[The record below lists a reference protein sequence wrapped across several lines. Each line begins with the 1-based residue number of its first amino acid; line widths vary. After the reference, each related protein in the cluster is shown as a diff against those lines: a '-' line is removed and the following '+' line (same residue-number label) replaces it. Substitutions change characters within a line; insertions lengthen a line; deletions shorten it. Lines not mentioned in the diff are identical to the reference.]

1 MSSQVIVTNRPI
13 ESTAGSTA
21 DFVIDRVVSRA
32 GTAIEYRRLGEG
44 PGIVM
49 LHGAMESAGSH
60 MGLARALA
68 DRFTVYLPQRR
79 GHSLEGPL
87 RSGYGMRQEVD
98 DLLSLVEKTGA
109 SNVFGVSAGGLI
121 ALQAAL
127 ESDAIRR
134 VAVYEPALVIDGSA
148 AMSEFLPRLDRE
160 LRDGRFAPALVTGM
174 QAARLGPAI
183 FNLVPRRL
191 LERLVAMSVRSEEKS
206 ARPGDVTMRMLAP
219 TLHYDFVLVGE
230 MTGQQGR
237 FAALR
242 ADVLLLGGSRS
253 PAYLRAAL
261 DALKRIIPNAGRVEF
276 AGLDHG
282 GSSDRSTTNRAGK
295 PEVVAEELRRFFG

>member
-1 MSSQVIVTNRPI
+1 MSSQSVAIHSAKGTVDTP
-13 ESTAGSTA
+13 AA
-21 DFVIDRVVSRA
+21 DFTIDRVISRD

-44 PGIVM
+44 PGIII
-49 LHGAMESAGSH
+49 LHGAMESAASH

-68 DRFTVYLPQRR
+68 NGFTAYLPERR
-79 GHSLEGPL
+79 GHSLQGPL
-87 RSGYGMRQEVD
+87 RTDYGMRQEVD
-98 DLLSLVEKTGA
+98 DLLALAQKTGA
-109 SNVFGVSAGGLI
+109 SSVFGVSAGGLV

-127 ESDAIRR
+127 ESPAIRR
-134 VAVYEPALVIDGSA
+134 IAVYEPALVLDRSA
-148 AMSEFLPRLDRE
+148 AMSAYLPRLDRE
-160 LRDGRFAPALVTGM
+160 FRDGRIVAALVTGM

-183 FNLVPRRL
+183 FNLLPRWL

-230 MTGQQGR
+230 MTGCQER

-253 PAYLRAAL
+253 PAYLQAAL

-282 GSSDRSTTNRAGK
+282 GSSDLSSTNRAGN
-295 PEVVAEELRRFFG
+295 PAVVAEELRRFFG